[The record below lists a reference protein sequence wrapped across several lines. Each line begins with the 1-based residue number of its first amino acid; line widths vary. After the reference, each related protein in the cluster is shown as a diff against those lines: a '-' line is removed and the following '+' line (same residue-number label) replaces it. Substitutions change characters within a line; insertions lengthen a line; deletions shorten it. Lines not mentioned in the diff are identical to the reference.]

1 MTEGSFIQEKNRL
14 RNGIAAQQAI
24 IQKAHEQI
32 KFYEDWLIDL
42 MDAAQQEPWWGE
54 AND

>member
-14 RNGIAAQQAI
+14 RANIAIETERMEAARRNI
-24 IQKAHEQI
+24 TLLEDDLI
-32 KFYEDWLIDL
+32 KL
-42 MDAAQQEPWWGE
+42 MGAASQEPWWGE